1 MRILHAQP
9 LDCPTARELPNRS
22 AAKVDLMIW
31 RPSVQ
36 SATRKNESAG
46 LEPVALKSSAP
57 PGKKTK
63 LSVLLITGDDTLWP
77 QIGAHLSKD
86 LVLKQVDSVDE
97 LLTATQPGQ
106 AAILLWD
113 ARNQTDAAVVLSRLQ
128 LHSPRFAVIALD
140 DAGSESTWTN
150 PIALRQVVAQLPVPV
165 PPAHLKTA
173 LESAHEEVNARVA
186 LLGETGAVTPSGT
199 ATAAPTGPRRVP
211 WVPAAIIGGVLI
223 AGAVTYL
230 GLRHR
235 NTSVAPAPSAAVP
248 SAAAPSAASA
258 NPAQAAQPAARSAA
272 GTDEKVDVLIEKA
285 QQAMLERHY
294 IDPADGSALTLYK
307 NALLLDPANGEARQG
322 LQRLAEILF
331 ARVQSALDER
341 KFDVALQ
348 SLESARSIIPGDSR
362 LAALDARIASL
373 RAEFGP
379 AQILAAIAAQNFDRA
394 GQLIDDATRA
404 KTLSPAKLIQLRDEL
419 RRRHEEADIG
429 NFVKLIDAR
438 LQQDK
443 LIEPRNDSAAYYLG
457 QARASGATAASL
469 QSQIQELDRRLSQT
483 VRADIDQRRFLDADR
498 FLAELHGSGVPAA
511 TVAALQHELDG
522 ARSAQVAA
530 APQLPQYLDLAQS
543 RLAQGKVTE
552 PDNDSALFYVNQ
564 LRAADPKN
572 GGLPRIS
579 AAVQAQILDQARSA
593 LDASLPAKAEALLQM
608 ASGLGASPDLPALN
622 QRVAQAKQALAGPLE
637 VSEAD
642 LTKLKAVELDYPAAA
657 LAKNIEGWV
666 NLSYTVT
673 AEGKVT
679 GVKVLESSPT
689 GVFDAAAV
697 RALTRVRYKP
707 LLQSGKPVAV
717 TTKLRI
723 AFRLAK

>member
-1 MRILHAQP
+1 M
-9 LDCPTARELPNRS
+9 
-22 AAKVDLMIW
+22 
-31 RPSVQ
+31 Q

-46 LEPVALKSSAP
+46 AEPVALKSSAP
-57 PGKKTK
+57 AGKKTK
-63 LSVLLITGDDTLWP
+63 LSVLLITGDDMLWP
-77 QIGAHLSKD
+77 QIGAHVSKD
-86 LVLKQVDSVDE
+86 LILKQVDSVDE

-113 ARNQTDAAVVLSRLQ
+113 ARNQTDAAAVLSRLQ

-140 DAGSESTWTN
+140 DAGSESTWTH

-165 PPAHLKTA
+165 PPGHLKTA

-186 LLGETGAVTPSGT
+186 LLGETGAVTPGDT
-199 ATAAPTGPRRVP
+199 ATGAPSGPRRFPVI
-211 WVPAAIIGGVLI
+211 PAAVIGAVLI
-223 AGAVTYL
+223 AGAVAYL
-230 GLRHR
+230 VLRHG
-235 NTSVAPAPSAAVP
+235 NTSVAPAHSAASPSAAP
-248 SAAAPSAASA
+248 AS
-258 NPAQAAQPAARSAA
+258 PAEAAQPPAKSAA
-272 GTDEKVDVLIEKA
+272 GTDEKVDALIEKA
-285 QQAMLERHY
+285 QQAMLERHF

-331 ARVQSALDER
+331 ARVQTSLDER

-348 SLESARSIIPGDSR
+348 SLETARSIIPGDSR

-404 KTLSPAKLIQLRDEL
+404 KSLSPAKLTQLRDEL

-443 LIEPRNDSAAYYLG
+443 LVEPRNDSAAYYLG

-469 QSQIQELDRRLSQT
+469 QSQLQELDRRLSQT
-483 VRADIDQRRFLDADR
+483 VRADIDQRRFADAER
-498 FLAELHGSGVPAA
+498 FIAELHGSGVPTA
-511 TVAALQHELDG
+511 TVAALQHDLDA
-522 ARSAQVAA
+522 ARSAQAAA
-530 APQLPQYLDLAQS
+530 APQQPQYLDLAQS

-572 GGLPRIS
+572 GALPRIS
-579 AAVQAQILDQARSA
+579 AAVQAQILDQARAA
-593 LDASLPAKAEALLQM
+593 LDAAQPAKAEGLLQM
-608 ASGLGASPDLPALN
+608 AGGLGASPDLPVLN
-622 QRVAQAKQALAGPLE
+622 QRLAQAKQALAGPPE

-642 LTKLKAVELDYPAAA
+642 LTKLKPIELDYPTMA

-666 NLSYTVT
+666 NLSYMVT

-679 GVKVLESSPT
+679 AVKVLDSSPT
-689 GVFDAAAV
+689 GVFDAAAA
-697 RALTRVRYKP
+697 RAMARVRYKP
-707 LLQSGKPVAV
+707 MLQGGKPIAV

>member
-1 MRILHAQP
+1 M
-9 LDCPTARELPNRS
+9 
-22 AAKVDLMIW
+22 
-31 RPSVQ
+31 Q
-36 SATRKNESAG
+36 SATSKNEPAG
-46 LEPVALKSSAP
+46 PEPVALKSSAAV
-57 PGKKTK
+57 GKKTK

-77 QIGAHLSKD
+77 QVGAHLSKD

-113 ARNQTDAAVVLSRLQ
+113 ARNQADSAVVLSRLQ

-140 DAGSESTWTN
+140 DAGRESGWTHS
-150 PIALRQVVAQLPVPV
+150 IALRQVVAQLPVPLT
-165 PPAHLKTA
+165 PGQLRTA
-173 LESAHEEVNARVA
+173 LESAQEEVNARVA
-186 LLGETGAVTPSGT
+186 LLGETGARSADGHTPGGAATAMPSG
-199 ATAAPTGPRRVP
+199 PRKSPVIA
-211 WVPAAIIGGVLI
+211 AAIIGAVFI
-223 AGAVTYL
+223 AGAVAYMT
-230 GLRHR
+230 LRHG
-235 NTSVAPAPSAAVP
+235 NTSVVPAPSAAP
-248 SAAAPSAASA
+248 AGPTLAAQPPAKSAAA
-258 NPAQAAQPAARSAA
+258 
-272 GTDEKVDVLIEKA
+272 TDEKVDALIEKA
-285 QQAMLERHY
+285 QQAMLERHF

-307 NALLLDPANGEARQG
+307 NALLLDPGNGEARQG

-348 SLESARSIIPGDSR
+348 SLETARSIIPGDSR

-394 GQLIDDATRA
+394 AQLIDDATRA
-404 KTLSPAKLIQLRDEL
+404 KSLNPAKLAQLRDEL

-457 QARASGATAASL
+457 QARTAGASAASL
-469 QSQIQELDRRLSQT
+469 QPQLQELDKRLAQT
-483 VRADIDQRRFLDADR
+483 MRADLDQRRFADADR
-498 FLAELHGSGVPAA
+498 LLADLHGSGVPAA
-511 TVAALQHELDG
+511 TAAALQHDLDAARG
-522 ARSAQVAA
+522 AQAA
-530 APQLPQYLDLAQS
+530 AMPQQPQYLDLAQS

-552 PDNDSALFYVNQ
+552 PDNDNALFYVNQ
-564 LRAADPKN
+564 LRTADPKN

-579 AAVQAQILDQARSA
+579 AAVQAQILDQARAA
-593 LDASLPAKAEALLQM
+593 LDAAQPGKAEALLQL
-608 ASGLGASPDLPALN
+608 AAGLGASPDLSALN
-622 QRVAQAKQALAGPLE
+622 QRLAQAKLAAAGPQE

-642 LTKLKAVELDYPAAA
+642 LTKLKALELDYPSAA
-657 LAKNIEGWV
+657 LAKGTEGWV
-666 NLSYTVT
+666 NLSYMVT
-673 AEGKVT
+673 AEGKVA
-679 GVKVLESSPT
+679 GVKVLDSSPA
-689 GVFDAAAV
+689 GVFDSAAS
-697 RALTRVRYKP
+697 RAIARVRYKP
-707 LLQSGKPVAV
+707 MLQAGKPVAV

>member
-1 MRILHAQP
+1 
-9 LDCPTARELPNRS
+9 
-22 AAKVDLMIW
+22 
-31 RPSVQ
+31 VQ
-36 SATRKNESAG
+36 SATRQNESPG
-46 LEPVALKSSAP
+46 SEPAALKSSAP
-57 PGKKTK
+57 AGRKTK
-63 LSVLLITGDDTLWP
+63 LSVLLITGDDMLWP

-86 LVLKQVDSVDE
+86 LILKQVDSVDE

-113 ARNQTDAAVVLSRLQ
+113 ARKQTDSAVVLSRMQ

-140 DAGSESTWTN
+140 EAGSESAWTN

-165 PPAHLKTA
+165 PPGHLKTA
-173 LESAHEEVNARVA
+173 LEGALEEVNARVA
-186 LLGETGAVTPSGT
+186 LLGETGAHTPAG
-199 ATAAPTGPRRVP
+199 AAPAAPSGPRRVP
-211 WVPAAIIGGVLI
+211 WIPAAVIVGVLA
-223 AGAVTYL
+223 AGAVAYMV
-230 GLRHR
+230 LRQGI
-235 NTSVAPAPSAAVP
+235 TPVAPAPSAAP
-248 SAAAPSAASA
+248 AS
-258 NPAQAAQPAARSAA
+258 PAGAGHAAQLPVKSAA
-272 GTDEKVDVLIEKA
+272 GTEEKVDVLIEKA
-285 QQAMLERHY
+285 QQAMLERHF
-294 IDPADGSALTLYK
+294 IDPADGSALALFK
-307 NALLLDPANGEARQG
+307 NALLLDPASGEARQG

-341 KFDVALQ
+341 KFDIALQ
-348 SLESARSIIPGDSR
+348 SLETARSINPGDSR

-394 GQLIDDATRA
+394 AQLIDDATRA
-404 KTLSPAKLIQLRDEL
+404 KSLNAAKLTQLRDEL

-457 QARASGATAASL
+457 QARAAGASAASL
-469 QSQIQELDRRLSQT
+469 QPQIQELDKGLAQT
-483 VRADIDQRRFLDADR
+483 MRADIDQRRFADADR
-498 FLAELHGSGVPAA
+498 FLADLHGSGVPAS
-511 TVAALQHELDG
+511 TVAGLQHDLDA
-522 ARSAQVAA
+522 ARSAQAAA
-530 APQLPQYLDLAQS
+530 APQTPQYLDLAQS
-543 RLAQGKVTE
+543 RLAQGRLTE

-579 AAVQAQILDQARSA
+579 AAVQAQILDQARAA
-593 LDASLPAKAEALLQM
+593 LDAAQPAKAEALLQL

-622 QRVAQAKQALAGPLE
+622 QRLAQAKQAVAGPPE
-637 VSEAD
+637 FSEAD
-642 LTKLKAVELDYPAAA
+642 LTKLKAIELDYPRGA

-666 NLSYTVT
+666 SLAYMVT

-679 GVKVLESSPT
+679 GVKVLDSSPA

-697 RALTRVRYKP
+697 RALARVRYKP
-707 LLQSGKPVAV
+707 VLQGGKPVAV

-723 AFRLAK
+723 AFRVAK

>member
-1 MRILHAQP
+1 
-9 LDCPTARELPNRS
+9 
-22 AAKVDLMIW
+22 
-31 RPSVQ
+31 VQ

-46 LEPVALKSSAP
+46 PEPVALKASASA
-57 PGKKTK
+57 GKKTK
-63 LSVLLITGDDTLWP
+63 LSVLLITGDDMLWP
-77 QIGAHLSKD
+77 QVGAHLSKD
-86 LVLKQVDSVDE
+86 LILKQVDSVDE

-140 DAGSESTWTN
+140 DAGSESTWTS

-186 LLGETGAVTPSGT
+186 LLGEAGAATPGGT
-199 ATAAPTGPRRVP
+199 ATAAPSGPRKFPVI
-211 WVPAAIIGGVLI
+211 PAAVIGAVLI
-223 AGAVTYL
+223 AGAAAYMV
-230 GLRHR
+230 LRHG
-235 NTSVAPAPSAAVP
+235 NTSVAPAPST
-248 SAAAPSAASA
+248 APSAAPAS
-258 NPAQAAQPAARSAA
+258 PAQGAQPAAKSGA
-272 GTDEKVDVLIEKA
+272 GTDEKIDALIEKA
-285 QQAMLERHY
+285 QQAMLERHF

-322 LQRLAEILF
+322 LQRLAEILL

-348 SLESARSIIPGDSR
+348 SLETARSIIPGDGR
-362 LAALDARIASL
+362 LAALDARIASV

-394 GQLIDDATRA
+394 GQLIDDASRA
-404 KTLSPAKLIQLRDEL
+404 KSLSPAKLTQLRDEL

-483 VRADIDQRRFLDADR
+483 VRADIDQRRFADADR
-498 FLAELHGSGVPAA
+498 FIAEMHGSGVPAA
-511 TVAALQHELDG
+511 TVAALQRDLDAARG
-522 ARSAQVAA
+522 AQAAA
-530 APQLPQYLDLAQS
+530 APQQPQYLDLAQS

-572 GGLPRIS
+572 GALPRIS
-579 AAVQAQILDQARSA
+579 AAVQAQILDQVRAA
-593 LDASLPAKAEALLQM
+593 LDAAQPAKADALLQM
-608 ASGLGASPDLPALN
+608 ASGLGASPDLAALN
-622 QRVAQAKQALAGPLE
+622 QRLAQAKLAAAGPQE
-637 VSEAD
+637 VSEGD
-642 LTKLKAVELDYPAAA
+642 LTKLKPIELDYPTMA

-666 NLSYTVT
+666 NLSYMVT

-679 GVKVLESSPT
+679 GVKVLDSSPT

-697 RALTRVRYKP
+697 RAMARVRYKP
-707 LLQSGKPVAV
+707 LLQGGKPVAV

>member
-1 MRILHAQP
+1 
-9 LDCPTARELPNRS
+9 
-22 AAKVDLMIW
+22 
-31 RPSVQ
+31 VQ

-46 LEPVALKSSAP
+46 PEPVALKSSAP
-57 PGKKTK
+57 PGKKTR

-86 LVLKQVDSVDE
+86 LILKQVDSVDE

-173 LESAHEEVNARVA
+173 LESAQEEVNARVA
-186 LLGETGAVTPSGT
+186 LLGETGAVPSGT
-199 ATAAPTGPRRVP
+199 ATAAPSGPRRVP
-211 WVPAAIIGGVLI
+211 WVPAAVIGGVLI
-223 AGAVTYL
+223 AGAVAYVV
-230 GLRHR
+230 LRHGD
-235 NTSVAPAPSAAVP
+235 TSVAPAPSAG
-248 SAAAPSAASA
+248 APSAASV
-258 NPAQAAQPAARSAA
+258 NPAQAAQPAAKSAA

-285 QQAMLERHY
+285 QQAMLERRY

-348 SLESARSIIPGDSR
+348 SLESARSIIPGDGR

-394 GQLIDDATRA
+394 GQLIDEATRA
-404 KTLSPAKLIQLRDEL
+404 KSLSPAKLTQLRDEL

-483 VRADIDQRRFLDADR
+483 LRADIDQRRFLDADR

-522 ARSAQVAA
+522 ARSAQAA
-530 APQLPQYLDLAQS
+530 PAPQLPQYLDLAQS

-642 LTKLKAVELDYPAAA
+642 LTKLKAVELDYPTMA
-657 LAKNIEGWV
+657 LAKSIEGWV

-679 GVKVLESSPT
+679 GVKVLESSPA

-697 RALTRVRYKP
+697 RALSRVRYKP
-707 LLQSGKPVAV
+707 LLQGGKPVAV